1 MEKAQLGSLSKK
13 IRAVEKDLTKGLLR
27 WKMKREGLPPADEET
42 LDTSSERIV
51 DTAHAV
57 MSKEGKGILED
68 LKRAKRAFLKA
79 YRGNDEGEG
88 SNL

>member
-68 LKRAKRAFLKA
+68 LKRAKRASLKA